1 MPDDHP
7 LDFDT
12 RVKVA
17 VYRAIAQSG
26 STPSIEAV
34 AAKMGATPAANR
46 LLLLEADGVTIRVA
60 PPFSGVPTQHRVTVD
75 GMEYYVNCAWD
86 ALGNAARE
94 HHRPTSRAGEAAL
107 GTKRAQTLCQLER
120 RSTQNRAQFQILS
133 SGHEQDRR
141 HLG

>member
-1 MPDDHP
+1 LGEIIAFSLGPQTMPDDHP

-12 RVKVA
+12 RVKIA
-17 VYRAIAQSG
+17 VYGAIAQSG
-26 STPSIEAV
+26 STSSIEAV
-34 AAKMGATPAANR
+34 AAKMGATPAAIKDSYARLRANR

-75 GMEYYVNCAWD
+75 GMEYYVNCAWG

-107 GTKRAQTLCQLER
+107 GTKRAQTLC
-120 RSTQNRAQFQILS
+120 
-133 SGHEQDRR
+133 
-141 HLG
+141 